1 MWREAIRQ
9 YMPLSPSFNEI
20 EGGIHQNTLLMLSKS
35 GILELMFYYIPLSI
49 GQICFIAHELTCFD
63 RSYCCYGLM
72 NTGSEL
78 DFCHSW
84 RCSVTKIKSLLVGF
98 L

>member
-1 MWREAIRQ
+1 MFDNRPPQKLSTPTIINHVDAYISLNLYLNLISEEA
-9 YMPLSPSFNEI
+9 
-20 EGGIHQNTLLMLSKS
+20 
-35 GILELMFYYIPLSI
+35 YYIPLSI